1 MPKVRTY
8 YSQVQSNALTRGA
21 QATDIRALTDD
32 GKQALYGAAADL
44 GNFGMQLG
52 LKEMAFNDSIS
63 QAKAVQIM
71 RNAELDYQTKIE
83 KDPDTNNW
91 PKYHKEVIQN
101 AQAEIKKLKFG
112 TNKGQKQND
121 IEVSTWNGIF
131 TKSAQVKMIKQKSRD
146 ALAVAEAVYEAES
159 EYDDGTP
166 DSAVKINAARNAYQE
181 ALKNSYSPEV
191 AKVILA
197 KTDAKINAQKAY
209 NIAYGNALGL
219 AQRGGW
225 DAALQQINDPKWQA
239 QSGLSPDDIEKLTNQ
254 IENQQTA
261 SERAI
266 EITQQQQEDDFNK
279 RKRAGESPDYE
290 AIDKSPLSPEKKEAI
305 KTAWT
310 DFYRGKSI
318 TDDNV
323 LVDTLKQEATK
334 VYLGEVNRDEY
345 TRKVR
350 DAFFKDRKIS
360 DSTYDE
366 LLAKMDNPLTPEQ
379 AKIVSSNVYETRQQI
394 LAEVTGGITLD
405 LGGGQSIPLGSRQGE
420 KEKELQDR
428 LKWVNLYESQLT
440 KWVIENKGNVGREF
454 NQESARLRAIF
465 TNASFAEIQ
474 EKVFNAENPITDSKI
489 YNVKT
494 RLPIDG
500 EPTISTKEE
509 FDKLP
514 AGSFYINQK
523 TGLRAKKVE

>member
-8 YSQVQSNALTRGA
+8 YSQVQSNALTGGA
-21 QATDIRALTDD
+21 QATGIRALTDD

-71 RNAELDYQTKIE
+71 RNAELDYQTKIA

-91 PKYHKEVIQN
+91 SKYHKEVVQN

-146 ALAVAEAVYEAES
+146 ALAVAEAAYEAES

-254 IENQQTA
+254 IENQKTA
-261 SERAI
+261 SEKMVKAQQDKDLAGIYDKMNSGAIPDYDLIQNSSLPETGEISKQSIREKWDKVYQNKIQGYDPQTYAQLLKDVTLNPDKYTRNDLAAKIGNGLDVEKYKEISSVLDGLQAKDTYQRNLHRTYVNAISDLQTKRFFDLDPIKNI
-266 EITQQQQEDDFNK
+266 EISTQAQVALENWSKNKPDATSADYETFFKTLTMPNIKSYGPRIDAKERQEILDNTGVDLYDGIDLWGINIPNK
-279 RKRAGESPDYE
+279 AGEQ
-290 AIDKSPLSPEKKEAI
+290 AAKIIEKK
-305 KTAWT
+305 KTALLQQ
-310 DFYRGKSI
+310 S
-318 TDDNV
+318 
-323 LVDTLKQEATK
+323 K
-334 VYLGEVNRDEY
+334 VEQV
-345 TRKVR
+345 
-350 DAFFKDRKIS
+350 
-360 DSTYDE
+360 
-366 LLAKMDNPLTPEQ
+366 AK
-379 AKIVSSNVYETRQQI
+379 R
-394 LAEVTGGITLD
+394 
-405 LGGGQSIPLGSRQGE
+405 R
-420 KEKELQDR
+420 
-428 LKWVNLYESQLT
+428 
-440 KWVIENKGNVGREF
+440 
-454 NQESARLRAIF
+454 
-465 TNASFAEIQ
+465 
-474 EKVFNAENPITDSKI
+474 
-489 YNVKT
+489 
-494 RLPIDG
+494 DG
-500 EPTISTKEE
+500 ESIEE
-509 FDKLP
+509 YLRR
-514 AGSFYINQK
+514 
-523 TGLRAKKVE
+523 TGK